1 MIFISSYN
9 IYEGNTEGE
18 KAMSHPWRSRGTI
31 VGHYEP
37 QEEVPH
43 GHAEHIRYA
52 IGVAYE
58 MAIYITIGYLRQ
70 LH

>member
-1 MIFISSYN
+1 
-9 IYEGNTEGE
+9 
-18 KAMSHPWRSRGTI
+18 MSHPWRSRGTI